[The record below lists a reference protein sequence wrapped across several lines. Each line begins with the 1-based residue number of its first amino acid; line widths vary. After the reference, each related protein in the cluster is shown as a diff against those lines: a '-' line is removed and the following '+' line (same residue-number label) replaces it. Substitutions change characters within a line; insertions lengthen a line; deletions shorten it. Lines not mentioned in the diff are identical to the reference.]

1 MSPPEVWGPAVWTL
15 FHTLAEKLNPNAY
28 NQVIPSLFGMIV
40 QICKVLP
47 CPECSR
53 DASNFLAKIKLSD
66 YKNKDEFKNMIYL
79 FHNFVN
85 AKKRKPLYNYANMNK
100 YANVN
105 LFFVVNNFIA
115 KYNTKGNMKLLAESF
130 QRSFVIKNF
139 IAWFNGYKRAFIQPI
154 ILNSPQPV
162 QEQTVTEISL
172 EDILPTIEEVSS
184 EESPVEESEEI
195 TIEKTVVEEPVVE
208 ETVVEETVVE
218 EPVVEEPVVEEPVVE
233 EPVVEETVVEEP
245 VVEVVEEM
253 YNNETI
259 SNEDII
265 NPQISTEEPIKEV
278 EIVKEPVKSKK
289 CRKSKAKK

>member
-154 ILNSPQPV
+154 LINTPRKPEPEQLLPENSV
-162 QEQTVTEISL
+162 KDV
-172 EDILPTIEEVSS
+172 LPTIEEVSS
-184 EESPVEESEEI
+184 EDNTVEESVVEEY
-195 TIEKTVVEEPVVE
+195 VVEEPSVIE
-208 ETVVEETVVE
+208 ESVVE
-218 EPVVEEPVVEEPVVE
+218 EPSVIEESVIEESVVEESVVEENTSKDAKIE
-233 EPVVEETVVEEP
+233 EI
-245 VVEVVEEM
+245 
-253 YNNETI
+253 YNNENNT
-259 SNEDII
+259 NEET
-265 NPQISTEEPIKEV
+265 NPQISTEEPVKEVEIIKEV
-278 EIVKEPVKSKK
+278 EIRQEPVKTKK
-289 CRKSKAKK
+289 GRKSKK

>member
-28 NQVIPSLFGMIV
+28 NQVVPSLFGIIV

-53 DASNFLAKIKLSD
+53 DASNFLAKLKLSD
-66 YKNKDEFKNMIYL
+66 YKTKDEFKNMLYL
-79 FHNFVN
+79 FHNYVN

-100 YANVN
+100 YENIN
-105 LFFVVNNFIA
+105 LAWVVNNFIA

-139 IAWFNGYKRAFIQPI
+139 ITWFNGYKLAFIQPI
-154 ILNSPQPV
+154 ILNAPQPI
-162 QEQTVTEISL
+162 QEQTVTKISV
-172 EDILPTIEEVSS
+172 DVLPTIEEASS
-184 EESPVEESEEI
+184 EESPVEESEDI
-195 TIEKTVVEEPVVE
+195 TVEEPVIE
-208 ETVVEETVVE
+208 ETLVEETVVE
-218 EPVVEEPVVEEPVVE
+218 EPVVEESVVEESVVE
-233 EPVVEETVVEEP
+233 EAPVEDLTVEEI
-245 VVEVVEEM
+245 
-253 YNNETI
+253 YNNETVA
-259 SNEDII
+259 NEDII

-289 CRKSKAKK
+289 GRKSKAKK